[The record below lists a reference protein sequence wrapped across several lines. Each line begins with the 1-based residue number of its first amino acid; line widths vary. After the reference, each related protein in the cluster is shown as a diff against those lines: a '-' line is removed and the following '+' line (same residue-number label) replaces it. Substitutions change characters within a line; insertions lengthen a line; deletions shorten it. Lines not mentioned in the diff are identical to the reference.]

1 MSEVLWKSVIVVA
14 GTVLAAY
21 VIWEL
26 RSLILPL
33 TVSGLLAYVCRPLV
47 TGLERLYVPRGVAIG
62 LVVTGFLSACLVII
76 LAIKAVVPSEHKF
89 VEIKVHALYA
99 VNERYKVLMGLDHS
113 PTSGNRLYRL
123 VRTDVNAMMDQLHE
137 ALELT
142 PEEHAEFLASHG
154 QASGVKPE
162 SDALLNEYQANLMTR
177 RLSGRTPSS
186 DTGVAGRAEQTFDQ
200 GWTKFMRTPLT
211 ALGEVLSS
219 WIIAPL
225 VFFFLLCDTGEIKR
239 GLLTLVPNRL
249 FEPALAILSD
259 LDRAVG
265 NYLRGISL
273 SCFLLGTTITVFLF
287 LIGVPLRW
295 AFAIGLFTGLTN
307 VVPFLGSV
315 VASLAGLAYAFFGEE
330 FRPLLPMVE
339 RGSLALWVLAA
350 VLPADLIKNA
360 VYDPLVLGGAVRLH
374 PLVVII
380 GFVSGTVMFGFVG
393 AILAIPT
400 ITILTVFVSST
411 ASHLKAYRVI

>member
-1 MSEVLWKSVIVVA
+1 MSEVLWKPAVVVA

-21 VIWEL
+21 LLWEL

-33 TVSGLLAYVCRPLV
+33 TVSGLLAYICRPLV
-47 TGLERLYVPRGVAIG
+47 TGLERLHVPRGLAIG
-62 LVVTGFLSACLVII
+62 LVVTGFLSACLII
-76 LAIKAVVPSEHKF
+76 IVAIQAVVPSEQKF
-89 VEIKVHALYA
+89 IELKVHALYA

-113 PTSGNRLYRL
+113 PTSGNRLYRV
-123 VRTDVNAMMDQLHE
+123 VRTDVNAMMDQLHQVL
-137 ALELT
+137 ALT

-154 QASGVKPE
+154 EAAGVKPE
-162 SDALLNEYQANLMTR
+162 SDALLNEHQANLMTR
-177 RLSGRTPSS
+177 KLPGRTLSS
-186 DTGVAGRAEQTFDQ
+186 DTGAAGRAEQTFDQ

-225 VFFFLLCDTGEIKR
+225 VFFFLLRDTGEIKR

-273 SCFLLGTTITVFLF
+273 SCSLLGATITVFFF

-295 AFAIGLFTGLTN
+295 ALAIGLFAGLTN
-307 VVPFLGSV
+307 VVPYLGSV
-315 VASLAGLAYAFFGEE
+315 VAALAGLAYAFIGEE
-330 FRPLLPMVE
+330 FRPLLLIVE
-339 RGSLALWVLAA
+339 RDSLAVWVVAA
-350 VLPADLIKNA
+350 VLLADIIKNA
-360 VYDPLVLGGAVRLH
+360 VYDPVVLGGAVRLH

-400 ITILTVFVSST
+400 ITVFTVFISST
-411 ASHLKAYRVI
+411 ARHLKAYGLV